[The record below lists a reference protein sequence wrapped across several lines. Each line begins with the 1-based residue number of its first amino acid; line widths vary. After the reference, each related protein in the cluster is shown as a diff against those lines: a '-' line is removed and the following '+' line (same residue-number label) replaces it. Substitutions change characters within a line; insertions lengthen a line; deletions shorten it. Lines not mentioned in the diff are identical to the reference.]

1 MTQDCSHSPF
11 TATVGNPFTK
21 GIASSGLKNVSAQK
35 VEGTPFSEAA
45 FIVGNPKTIKA
56 QSHDLQVKYFGVDRL
71 FETII
76 YDIDFYQ

>member
-45 FIVGNPKTIKA
+45 FIVGNPKTIR
-56 QSHDLQVKYFGVDRL
+56 VR
-71 FETII
+71 E
-76 YDIDFYQ
+76 

>member
-21 GIASSGLKNVSAQK
+21 GVTSSGLKNVSAQK

-45 FIVGNPKTIKA
+45 FIVGNPFPFK
-56 QSHDLQVKYFGVDRL
+56 VRG
-71 FETII
+71 
-76 YDIDFYQ
+76 

>member
-45 FIVGNPKTIKA
+45 FIVGNPFPFK
-56 QSHDLQVKYFGVDRL
+56 VRG
-71 FETII
+71 
-76 YDIDFYQ
+76 

>member
-35 VEGTPFSEAA
+35 VEGTPFPKQHFNDVKKHFLSE
-45 FIVGNPKTIKA
+45 F
-56 QSHDLQVKYFGVDRL
+56 SRL
-71 FETII
+71 
-76 YDIDFYQ
+76 